1 MIFHF
6 FLSDNQGTQEKDQPK
21 KEDQG
26 GSALY
31 SLTLY
36 SFNVFT
42 PFSYRTSLY
51 SDEVHLSAA
60 NSPNQVQLPLLLLV
74 VLRHYTLFCVCM
86 CRCSLSFI
94 DFEGRSDGDSI
105 KRILSIVKPRQLVRS
120 LLCKSHYTCTLY
132 ICLSIPIPFPSPPP
146 PFQSGSLIDFI
157 TYEMRLCNSVS

>member
-74 VLRHYTLFCVCM
+74 VLRHYNVFCVCVGVL
-86 CRCSLSFI
+86 CHSLISRG
-94 DFEGRSDGDSI
+94 GRMET
-105 KRILSIVKPRQLVRS
+105 LSKEFSPLSNQGNWSVH
-120 LLCKSHYTCTLY
+120 CYASHIIHVHY
-132 ICLSIPIPFPSPPP
+132 IYACPSQSPSPHLLPRSN
-146 PFQSGSLIDFI
+146 QGAS
-157 TYEMRLCNSVS
+157 